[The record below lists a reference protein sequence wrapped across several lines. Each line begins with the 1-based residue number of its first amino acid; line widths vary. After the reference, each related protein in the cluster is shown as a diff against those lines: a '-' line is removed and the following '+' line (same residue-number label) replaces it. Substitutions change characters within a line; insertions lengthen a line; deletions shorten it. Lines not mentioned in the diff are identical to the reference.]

1 MSVQYAQ
8 ADGPT
13 DGKWTHTYTDNDRR
27 GVTSRTPRW
36 TWTLPKLLP
45 LNRFFL
51 AASDANC
58 GHVTTTR
65 VLPLLRMHI
74 SVLAALMGIFP
85 VRNPQAETATK
96 YSLEMALQKLDYQDR
111 FSIELNTNYH
121 FKPLD

>member
-1 MSVQYAQ
+1 MHEPT
-8 ADGPT
+8 DGST

-74 SVLAALMGIFP
+74 SVLAALMGNFSCQKP
-85 VRNPQAETATK
+85 PGRNCHQVVCKWHYT
-96 YSLEMALQKLDYQDR
+96 LHKLAYR
-111 FSIELNTNYH
+111 KRISIELNTNYH